1 MEFFELREVLPL
13 PSGKGPVCRG
23 SSSASLVVEGFV
35 NCQGWAAVVWCW
47 PASSDGAGRRERP
60 WSPVLAFGEPL
71 TYLAYDCPR
80 HPVRFQPANKLFLE
94 YWELD
99 TLQVAL
105 YVTSR
110 AGGKVLPQKVH
121 GFGPPPLRAT
131 SLRTR

>member
-60 WSPVLAFGEPL
+60 WVPGTRLRGAAYVPGLRLPPAPRSLPACQQALLA
-71 TYLAYDCPR
+71 
-80 HPVRFQPANKLFLE
+80 

-121 GFGPPPLRAT
+121 G
-131 SLRTR
+131 